1 MAEVA
6 LNLGAIPDLIFGQVR
21 LPLPG
26 AGASL
31 LQEEHQRLATLFL
44 SHKALLLT
52 IVATATSRLPGA
64 RGKSAQASAV
74 NDGLLKKQARDD
86 AEIGARLYL
95 ASPACARARIPE

>member
-1 MAEVA
+1 M
-6 LNLGAIPDLIFGQVR
+6 R

-31 LQEEHQRLATLFL
+31 PQQEHQRLATLFL

-74 NDGLLKKQARDD
+74 SDGLLKKQARDE
-86 AEIGARLYL
+86 AEIDATLHL
-95 ASPACARARIPE
+95 ASPTCARAHISE